1 MKILKKIFDRYN
13 ILIYIVIILMFAL
26 SFRLATLTIVQGEY
40 YRDISDNKRL
50 KEIYI
55 TAPRGEI
62 RDRNGRLLAGN
73 KPSFTVQI
81 LKDELNIHDKDK
93 KNNALLS
100 LVRLLEED
108 GVSYLDDFPI
118 DLNVFQYNSE
128 EKVLRETEIEGETEE
143 YVTPGEKVIDLILEH
158 DLLEELLGLYYKYP
172 EYEEHY
178 QFIMVNKALDALES
192 KDIHVPMEAI
202 LTGYS
207 LEIKFIEGE
216 DTERWKS
223 RYGID
228 SDLSPLESI
237 VQLIDK
243 DKNILR
249 KIIDHP
255 ISRKLAYDLLA
266 KNNLEGNIVLEE
278 YVLSF
283 DEDYMAQK
291 KNMMNFSDKVKE
303 NTTAKEDFV
312 NIFIKHSLNNLLE
325 KVILEE
331 DDKGKEEVLIPG
343 GILLEMIKEKGI
355 DVPVSIELID
365 EGQNIIYKY
374 TGDDTIQD
382 KTPLELLIE
391 YGKEAKVFEEFI
403 LGDKIKYLA
412 QEQLINDGINTRISV
427 ANEIEYVF
435 INNKIRWYNENK
447 IPENATIAE
456 ALDILK
462 ERNKIPEKL
471 SPYESRSVLIMYELL
486 SKQGHLAYQPINI
499 AYGIKNTTVAKIE
512 ENLGYLPGIQVSIEQ
527 VRYYPEGKTAAHIL
541 GYLGKISQAS
551 EIEKYVNQKSYSP
564 NDLIGKTG
572 IEESFEDFL
581 RGENGIKRVEVD
593 VLGNTTNVLD
603 EKKPISGNNVYLSL
617 DWNLQNYSQNVLQQ
631 TLEKIQVGGTYES
644 KWGDYTFDIN
654 KSKKRPYENA
664 TSGAVVVLDVKTGE
678 TLAMVSEPSYD
689 PNLFATG
696 ISNTDWLSLFPE
708 NEKDPLAPRPLYNI
722 ATQTA
727 VQPGSTFKMVTALSA
742 LEKGLSPTKKI
753 RDMGYVEIGNY
764 RPACWLWNQSRSTH
778 GYENMYEAI
787 RDSCNYYFYSLAIG
801 RNQRTGENIGVK
813 VEIEDI
819 VNLSKQLGLNDKT
832 GIEINIPAETS
843 GGVPNPQRKI
853 INTKSSLKSFL
864 QKSIRDYIKEDVK
877 LSEYEI
883 SSIIEE
889 IISWVEL
896 EEPLTRAEVVRRL
909 DGFGLYTEKK
919 LGKDKEG
926 LADKIKYSY
935 INQAGWTIAET
946 LNVTIGQ
953 GLNSYT
959 PLQMSNYIAT
969 IANGGYRNRVT
980 LIDSVKNY
988 NNSKV
993 ILENEVESER
1003 IELNSYDNLEHVK
1016 KGMLMV
1022 TTEGS
1027 VRRIFN
1033 SLPVSVGTKTGTA
1046 QKSGINPVTGE
1057 TYDDFTWFVAFAPY
1071 DDPEIA
1077 IASVV
1082 FQGGSGSYAGP
1093 MVRDIIAEY
1102 LGLNAVGTKES
1113 LPFIST
1119 LIK

>member
-1 MKILKKIFDRYN
+1 MKFLKKIFNRYN
-13 ILIYIVIILMFAL
+13 ILIYIVTILMFAL
-26 SFRLATLTIVQGEY
+26 SFRLATLTIVQGDY

-50 KEIYI
+50 KEVYI

-81 LKDELNIHDKDK
+81 LKDELNINDRDK
-93 KNNALLS
+93 KNTALLA

-118 DLNVFQYNSE
+118 DLNVFKYNSE
-128 EKVLRETEIEGETEE
+128 EEGED
-143 YVTPGEKVIDLILEH
+143 YIAPSEKVIDLIIEH
-158 DLLEELLGLYYKYP
+158 NLLGEILYLHYKFP
-172 EYEEHY
+172 GYEDHY
-178 QFIMVNKALDALES
+178 QFIMANKAIDALEN
-192 KDIHVPMEAI
+192 KDLHIPIEARLLGDSLDLRFLEDEDIEKWRNKYEIDKELSPMEI
-202 LTGYS
+202 MV
-207 LEIKFIEGE
+207 E
-216 DTERWKS
+216 
-223 RYGID
+223 
-228 SDLSPLESI
+228 
-237 VQLIDK
+237 LIDG

-255 ISRKLAYDLLA
+255 IARKLIYETM
-266 KNNLEGNIVLEE
+266 KYRGLEE
-278 YVLSF
+278 NIILEDFVLSF
-283 DEDYMAQK
+283 DEDYKNQK
-291 KNMMNFSDKVKE
+291 KYLMEISDKVTE
-303 NTTAKEDFV
+303 TSSAKEDFV
-312 NIFIKHSLNNLLE
+312 NIVSKHSLNNLLE
-325 KVILEE
+325 KFLVRE
-331 DDKGKEEVLIPG
+331 DDKGREEILIPG
-343 GILLEMIKEKGI
+343 KILLDMIEEKGI
-355 DVPVSIELID
+355 DPPITIELAEED
-365 EGQNIIYKY
+365 QSLIYKY
-374 TGDDTIQD
+374 TGDKDI
-382 KTPLELLIE
+382 KNSSPLEVLIE
-391 YGKEAKVFEEFI
+391 YSKKADILEEFI
-403 LGDKIKYLA
+403 SHDEIKYLA
-412 QEQLINDGINTRISV
+412 QDQLLSDGINTRISI
-427 ANEIEYVF
+427 ANDMEYVF
-435 INNKIRWYNENK
+435 IINKNRWYNENK
-447 IPENATIAE
+447 IPDGATISQ

-462 ERNKIPEKL
+462 ERNKIGEEL

-486 SKQGHLAYQPINI
+486 NKQGHLAYQPINI

-512 ENLGYLPGIQVSIEQ
+512 ENLGHLPGIQVSIEP

-581 RGENGIKRVEVD
+581 KGENGVKRVEVD

-603 EKKPISGNNVYLSL
+603 EKKPVSGNNVYLSL
-617 DWNLQNYSQNVLQQ
+617 DLNLQNYAQDVLKE
-631 TLEKIQVGGTYES
+631 TLAKLQVGGTYES
-644 KWGDYTFDIN
+644 RWGDYKFDIN
-654 KSKKRPYENA
+654 KNKKKPYENA

-708 NEKDPLAPRPLYNI
+708 NEKDPLAPRPLYNV

-727 VQPGSTFKMVTALSA
+727 VQPGSTFKMVTALAA
-742 LEKGLSPTKKI
+742 LDKGLSPTKKI

-778 GYENMYEAI
+778 GYENVYEAI
-787 RDSCNYYFYSLAIG
+787 RDSCNYFFYTLAIG
-801 RNQRTGENIGVK
+801 RNQRTGESIGVK

-853 INTKSSLKSFL
+853 INTKALLKSFL
-864 QKSIRDYIKEDVK
+864 QKNIRDYIKEDFDLDEVA
-877 LSEYEI
+877 LAG
-883 SSIIEE
+883 IIEE
-889 IISWVEL
+889 IISWVEF
-896 EEPLTRAEVVRRL
+896 EEPLSRGEVVKRL
-909 DGFGLYTEKK
+909 DNFGLYPEKK
-919 LGKDKEG
+919 LSGEREG

-935 INQAGWTIAET
+935 INQAGWSIADT

-953 GLNSYT
+953 GHNSYT
-959 PLQMSNYIAT
+959 PIQMANYIAT
-969 IANGGYRNRVT
+969 IANGGYRNKVT

-988 NNSKV
+988 NNSRI
-993 ILENEVESER
+993 ILENQLESEK
-1003 IELNSYDNLEHVK
+1003 IELNNYENLEHVK

-1027 VRRIFN
+1027 VRRVFN
-1033 SLPVSVGTKTGTA
+1033 SLPATAGTKTGTA
-1046 QKSGINPVTGE
+1046 QKSGTNPVTGE
-1057 TYDDFTWFVAFAPY
+1057 SYDDFTWFVAFAPY

-1077 IASVV
+1077 VASVI

-1102 LGLNAVGTKES
+1102 LGFNAVGTKES
-1113 LPFIST
+1113 LPFISS